1 MQKFIDKPG
10 GLLFFA
16 GNFLTQFYFSPLSG
30 SLIISVLILLIFKIF
45 EKIAVV
51 LNSGDRFSF
60 LFGLLP
66 ACLLLLMQTR
76 YDFQASH
83 LLGFFIV
90 AAWFLFSVISSNKYR
105 PLIVLISIPVLY
117 YLTGAFVIVY
127 LGLTIV
133 YYLLYSTGKFRY
145 LMPASLV
152 IVGFGVFFV
161 FKDLLFLQPLK
172 MLLGYPLFLNDTSR
186 LTFFLA
192 LFSSLIILLPLFTK
206 VSGSVLND
214 KKPGW
219 NIPLIAM
226 VTILPLTILILYK
239 NFDPVTDGVM
249 KFEKLV
255 FKQDWDNIIRQHEKS
270 QSDNIVEQYYY
281 NLALSE
287 KGQLCN
293 RMFFGRQSYASL
305 SLSLSRDDEQ
315 SYRSMYFY
323 YTVGLTCE
331 AHHLAYEQMVQHGY
345 RPENIKMLIKTEL
358 INGNFRIAER
368 YINVLKKTL
377 HYRQWAVIYERM
389 LFNPEMVKSDP
400 ELGRKMRLLPAED
413 FLIVTEDFR
422 NLETMLKSN
431 PGNRI
436 AFEYKLARILLEKDL
451 MEVGAEV
458 KKFKGLGYE
467 HFPRHIEEAI
477 VSLVNV
483 TKEFPDLGG
492 LTISRE
498 TDQRFI
504 KYFSDLKPFRGDRK
518 LAEKGIKKAE
528 RNTFW
533 YYLQFGLVKSDYS
546 KRGPVDNSVY

>member
-1 MQKFIDKPG
+1 
-10 GLLFFA
+10 
-16 GNFLTQFYFSPLSG
+16 
-30 SLIISVLILLIFKIF
+30 
-45 EKIAVV
+45 
-51 LNSGDRFSF
+51 
-60 LFGLLP
+60 
-66 ACLLLLMQTR
+66 
-76 YDFQASH
+76 
-83 LLGFFIV
+83 
-90 AAWFLFSVISSNKYR
+90 
-105 PLIVLISIPVLY
+105 
-117 YLTGAFVIVY
+117 
-127 LGLTIV
+127 
-133 YYLLYSTGKFRY
+133 
-145 LMPASLV
+145 
-152 IVGFGVFFV
+152 
-161 FKDLLFLQPLK
+161 

-546 KRGPVDNSVY
+546 KGVLLTIVFINNNL